1 MSDNKKWY
9 KLIFKQIQPIHI
21 GFGSYGVVNETRI
34 FIPGWTMW
42 GALTKAYNLKKANEL
57 SQNQKLFE
65 NISCF
70 YPCFDK
76 NGENILFPEFK
87 GGRFYLDNYSED
99 EFRAKFVD
107 NVISTAINPATNTA
121 LEESLHEINVI
132 LPGVKSEY
140 LEKDYERQLYWVGI
154 IAITEEIKNNLAK
167 EIYIGGEA
175 RYGLGKMILVK
186 SEDFFQELPSD
197 WKEKD
202 GVLRNYLA
210 IEQGNNKTVKG
221 KIELLVEITNSWEGA
236 ELSVEKK
243 DFCFI
248 PGTQLLINIQNF
260 TLKKGMLI

>member
-1 MSDNKKWY
+1 MSDNKEWY

-42 GALTKAYNLKKANEL
+42 GALTKAYNLENGEDL
-57 SQNQKLFE
+57 SKNQDLFD

-70 YPCFDK
+70 YPCFDRE
-76 NGENILFPEFK
+76 GGNILFPNFK
-87 GGRFYLDNYSED
+87 DNKFYIGNYSED

-107 NVISTAINPATNTA
+107 TFISTAINPATNTA
-121 LEESLHEINVI
+121 LKESLNEINVI
-132 LPGVKSEY
+132 LPGVKSDY
-140 LEKDYERQLYWVGI
+140 LENDYERQLYWVGI
-154 IAITEEIKNNLAK
+154 AALTEEIKSNLPK
-167 EIYIGGEA
+167 EIYIGGDA

-186 SEDFFQELPSD
+186 SKNSFQELLSE

-202 GVLRNYLA
+202 GILRNYLA

-236 ELSVEKK
+236 ELSVDEKG
-243 DFCFI
+243 FCFM
-248 PGTQLLINIQNF
+248 PGTQLLINVQNF
-260 TLKKGMLI
+260 TLKKGILI